1 MDRSGLFG
9 CEVFDARWLFVGCWV
24 VQASI
29 GWRNVDRFNWA
40 NSSQSL
46 GVRLLVIDDE
56 QEMLNA
62 TMSALQGEGHVVIGA
77 ECGEDAIQQLERSYF
92 DAALLDLQLGE
103 EDGLELLPR
112 LLDETSGLDV
122 IVVTAPDS
130 MNTAVEAMR
139 LGALDFVAAPFSQ
152 EQLRGLLNRVAQNR
166 RMRSRLDEL
175 EFQVNSDLPPVFF
188 DSTNPGMTGALEVA
202 GKAADSHASI
212 LLHGESGTGKSVF
225 ARFVHENSSLRE
237 ERFVTVSCPS
247 LSPQLLASELFGY
260 VKGAF
265 TGAVKDT
272 WGKVEQADGGTLF
285 LDEIGELS
293 LDLQPKLL
301 RLLQEREYER
311 VGETTTHQSNVRVIA
326 ATNIDLEKAVA
337 DGHFREDLLY
347 RLNVISLTMPPL
359 RERLGDIPAFA
370 HNFLRFFA
378 AQCRKQVKG
387 FSAAAERALLHYGWP
402 GNLRELRNYVE
413 RAVIMADGE
422 LVQMMDLPSKL
433 HPRKKR
439 SSKSDKLGGNV
450 SIADLEKEHIKLVCE
465 RCSTKEE
472 AARILGIDKATL
484 YRKRQRYG
492 M

>member
-1 MDRSGLFG
+1 M
-9 CEVFDARWLFVGCWV
+9 
-24 VQASI
+24 
-29 GWRNVDRFNWA
+29 
-40 NSSQSL
+40 
-46 GVRLLVIDDE
+46 RLLVIDDE
-56 QEMLNA
+56 QEVLSTA
-62 TMSALQGEGHVVIGA
+62 VSALQGEGHVVIGA
-77 ECGEDAIQQLERSYF
+77 ECGENAIHELERSYF

-122 IVVTAPDS
+122 IVVTSPDS

-139 LGALDFVAAPFSQ
+139 LGALDFIAAPFSE

-202 GKAADSHASI
+202 AKAADSNASI

-225 ARFVHENSSLRE
+225 ARFVHQNSALRE

-311 VGETTTHQSNVRVIA
+311 VGETTTHQANVRVIA
-326 ATNIDLEKAVA
+326 ATNIDLDEAVA
-337 DGHFREDLLY
+337 AGSFRQDLLY
-347 RLNVISLTMPPL
+347 RLNVINLTMPPL
-359 RERLGDIPAFA
+359 RERIGDISSFA
-370 HNFLRFFA
+370 SNFLKFFA
-378 AQCRKQVKG
+378 AQCRKPVKG
-387 FSAAAERALLHYGWP
+387 FSAAAERVLLHYNWP

-413 RAVIMADGE
+413 RAVIMAEGE
-422 LVQMMDLPSKL
+422 LVQVEDLPGKL
-433 HPRKKR
+433 RPRRAR
-439 SSKSDKLGGNV
+439 SAKSDLLGGDV
-450 SIADLEKEHIKLVCE
+450 SIADLEKEHIRLVCA
-465 RCSTKEE
+465 RHATKEE

-484 YRKRQRYG
+484 YRKRQKYG
-492 M
+492 I